1 MSNTH
6 IVYTSHPAGTPEA
19 ELSALAAVYKFIL
32 FASQA
37 SKGGSHDVAT
47 DGRKQKVQV
56 KARKDRT

>member
-32 FASQA
+32 FDSQA
-37 SKGGSHDVAT
+37 KEAHMT
-47 DGRKQKVQV
+47 
-56 KARKDRT
+56 